1 MQNPWEYSGAQPQ
14 LHPVTPTGKLPSCLA
29 ELPTSF
35 PAGHSTSKHPK
46 FLFPAPSSFWHRLT
60 HPRPCTVH
68 RQKVFAQALHGK
80 REQGKF
86 HAGASGAASC
96 RSKHFA
102 GESLGSTAGKAG
114 NDGSHASTSGTAR
127 GEMEGELRS
136 SRCAGAPSHPS
147 STRSCSGWNSCS
159 CWNSRSGH
167 TQRATGTAPGAVFPG
182 EEVFLWDL
190 SLRLS
195 GGDRRVSAPW
205 ICSPAGCGCATPQQP
220 STACG
225 SILFHGDTGE
235 SLLQPCRQHPAR
247 QETRDTKPSL
257 SPRSP
262 APVPKPASHPRH
274 PGTAH
279 SRFHGSG
286 NIHPCGSAPFPGVN
300 PSCPGRRAGL
310 PRHGDVCC
318 LFLFKAR

>member
-1 MQNPWEYSGAQPQ
+1 MLLPADPSILLEKALGARQERQ
-14 LHPVTPTGKLPSCLA
+14 GMMDLTQA
-29 ELPTSF
+29 
-35 PAGHSTSKHPK
+35 PAARRGER
-46 FLFPAPSSFWHRLT
+46 W
-60 HPRPCTVH
+60 
-68 RQKVFAQALHGK
+68 
-80 REQGKF
+80 RES
-86 HAGASGAASC
+86 SGAA
-96 RSKHFA
+96 
-102 GESLGSTAGKAG
+102 
-114 NDGSHASTSGTAR
+114 
-127 GEMEGELRS
+127 
-136 SRCAGAPSHPS
+136 GAPGLPPIHLPHVPAPAGIPAPG
-147 STRSCSGWNSCS
+147 THRGQQA
-159 CWNSRSGH
+159 RLPLP
-167 TQRATGTAPGAVFPG
+167 TPTAPGAVFPG

-286 NIHPCGSAPFPGVN
+286 NILPCGSAPFPGVN